1 MGGAEA
7 TKRAVGDGFVAWI
20 SDKLS
25 ADDNVDVEQ
34 SSVSEFEVSAEA
46 QGKDDVVEIEAAP
59 EDEEIEEIFASS
71 SVDGK
76 DGTGN
81 NGTGDVTADDE
92 AGASA
97 IAVSAAVGVLA
108 AALVF

>member
-1 MGGAEA
+1 MGVEAEAGAEA

-34 SSVSEFEVSAEA
+34 SSVSEFEV
-46 QGKDDVVEIEAAP
+46 AP

-76 DGTGN
+76 DGIGN